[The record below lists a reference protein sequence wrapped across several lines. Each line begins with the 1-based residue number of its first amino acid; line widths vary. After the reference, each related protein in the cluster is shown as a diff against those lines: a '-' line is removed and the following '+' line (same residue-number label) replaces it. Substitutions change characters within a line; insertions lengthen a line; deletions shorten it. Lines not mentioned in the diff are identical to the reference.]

1 MKKHISTISLL
12 VLFFGLPIY
21 GQETT
26 LQLPTSDNTGSFNV
40 TNSNG
45 TSVFKVNGSGQISGD
60 GSGLANTKTAVNY
73 AQGNQL
79 VKFHEGA
86 IPGLNLYEAQV
97 MREVT
102 INCPGPGVIIA
113 HAGGYLDWESR
124 EEDLVRIWFWPH
136 PTVSPTYDWET
147 PDFHNLQ
154 IVSDYQ
160 CADSSDQYTSWSIS
174 KVYTVSVGGNFT
186 VKVCGDKPFTSSKV
200 RIGDVC
206 MYLLYIPT
214 GGTGPAGALVATS
227 GTPEIIEPDITPGN
241 TIDGSQPF
249 YEQEEKPT
257 NETARITKLENEID
271 ELKQKINLLLET
283 RTAN

>member
-26 LQLPTSDNTGSFNV
+26 LQLPTDDNTSSFNV
-40 TNSNG
+40 TKNNG
-45 TSVFKVNGSGQISGD
+45 TSVFKVDGSGCMSGD
-60 GSGLANTKTAVNY
+60 GSGLANTKSVVNY
-73 AQGNQL
+73 LQGNQY
-79 VKFHEGA
+79 VRFHEGA

-102 INCPGPGVIIA
+102 ISCPGPGVIWA
-113 HAGGYLDWESR
+113 HYGGYLDWESVN
-124 EEDLVRIWFWPH
+124 EDLARIWFWPH
-136 PTVSPTYDWET
+136 PTVSPISDWQT

-174 KVYTVSVGGNFT
+174 KVYTVSGAGDFT
-186 VKVCGDKPFTSSKV
+186 VKVCGDKPFTSSKLL
-200 RIGDVC
+200 ICDIC
-206 MYLLYIPT
+206 LYLLYIPT
-214 GGTGPAGALVATS
+214 GGTGPSGALFAS
-227 GTPEIIEPDITPGN
+227 SQAPEEIYPDTPTGN
-241 TIDGSQPF
+241 TIDGLQP
-249 YEQEEKPT
+249 YNEQEEKPT

-271 ELKQKINLLLET
+271 ELKQKINLLLEA
-283 RTAN
+283 RN